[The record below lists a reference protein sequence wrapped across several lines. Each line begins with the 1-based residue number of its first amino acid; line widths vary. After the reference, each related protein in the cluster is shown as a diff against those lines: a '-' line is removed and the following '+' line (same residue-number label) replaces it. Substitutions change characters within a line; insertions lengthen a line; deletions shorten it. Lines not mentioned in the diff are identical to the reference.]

1 MTVVPSMAL
10 SRLLEALGP
19 TVRLHSPPGWDP
31 ASVLEVPISGVTH
44 DSRQVQPGWLFCC
57 VPGATAD
64 GHRFADQAAARGAGA
79 LLVQRSLGR
88 RGTGPG
94 AKATDLPQ
102 IEVPDSRASMAVAAA
117 TFWGHP
123 ADALTLV
130 GVTGTNGKTTVTHL
144 LAAILRAAGHTSEII
159 GTLSAARTT
168 PEAPDLQRQLAALV
182 AGGVGAVAME
192 VSSHALALHR
202 VDQICF
208 DVATFTN
215 LTRDHLD
222 FHGTMAAYFQAKA
235 KLFERDHCQRAVVN
249 LDDPHGRLLRDAAV
263 VPTVGYRLA
272 DADVQQLDASGTR
285 FRWRGRDLR
294 IHLAGGHNLANALAA
309 ATTAEQL
316 GIDLEAIVAGLD
328 AVGAVPGRFE
338 HVDAGQDFGVIVD
351 YAHTPDAL
359 ERLLSSVREMTGPGG
374 RVIVVFGCGGDRDRT
389 KRAPM
394 GEVAGALADLTV
406 ITSDN
411 PRHESPLDIAD
422 QVRSGAV
429 MATDSGAGGTA
440 SARGGKVTRNP
451 VVVEVDRRKAMA
463 LALGQATTGDMV
475 VIAGKG
481 HERTQQVGDALFD
494 FDDRVVAQELLRSL
508 GGSSDRPV
516 S

>member
-1 MTVVPSMAL
+1 MAVPSVAL
-10 SRLLEALGP
+10 SQLVAALGP
-19 TVRLHSPPGWDP
+19 TARLHHPAGSDP
-31 ASVLEVPISGVTH
+31 ALVENVPISGVTH

-57 VPGATAD
+57 VPGGIAD
-64 GHRFADQAAARGAGA
+64 GHRFADEAAARGAAA
-79 LLVQRSLGR
+79 LLVQRNLSR
-88 RGTGPG
+88 RGTGAGP
-94 AKATDLPQ
+94 KAADLPQ
-102 IEVPDSRASMAVAAA
+102 IEVHDSRASMAVVAA

-123 ADALTLV
+123 AASLRMA
-130 GVTGTNGKTTVTHL
+130 GVTGTNGKTTVTQL
-144 LAAILRAAGHTSEII
+144 LGAIFRAAGQPSEII

-168 PEAPDLQRQLAALV
+168 PEAPDLQRQLAELV
-182 AGGVGAVAME
+182 AGGVSSVAME

-202 VDQICF
+202 VDEIRF

-215 LTRDHLD
+215 LSRDHLD
-222 FHGTMAAYFQAKA
+222 FHGTMAAYFAAKA
-235 KLFERDHCQRAVVN
+235 KLFEAAHCQRAVVN

-272 DADVQQLDASGTR
+272 DAEVLELAAWGTR
-285 FRWRGRDLR
+285 FRWRGRELTV
-294 IHLAGGHNLANALAA
+294 HLAGRHNLSNALAA

-316 GIDLEAIVAGLD
+316 GIEPDAIAAGLD
-328 AVGAVPGRFE
+328 ALQAVPGRFE
-338 HVDAGQDFGVIVD
+338 HVDAGQGFGVIVD

-359 ERLLSSVREMTGPGG
+359 ERVLSSVREMVGPNG

-394 GEVAGALADLTV
+394 GQVAAELAELSI

-411 PRHESPLDIAD
+411 PRHESPQAIAD

-429 MATDSGAGGTA
+429 VTTDSGAGGTA
-440 SARGGKVTRNP
+440 SNQERSAEGHS
-451 VVVEVDRRKAMA
+451 VVVELDRRVAIG
-463 LALGQATTGDMV
+463 LAFEQATAVDVV

-481 HERTQQVGDALFD
+481 HERTQQIGDTLIE
-494 FDDRVVAQELLRSL
+494 FDDRLVARELLGSL
-508 GGSSDRPV
+508 GGTPDRFP